1 MKEKIKK
8 KLKMYIGFWLCVRD
22 QRKVETTH
30 THTHTQQKKNYQ
42 FKSRLEIRRKKKC
55 KIKVEK
61 ILFSTFSAF

>member
-30 THTHTQQKKNYQ
+30 THTLIH
-42 FKSRLEIRRKKKC
+42 SKKKLSIQI
-55 KIKVEK
+55 KIRDTKK
-61 ILFSTFSAF
+61 KKM